1 MTLVGEVL
9 DGLLEDRLLDSGDV
23 ARALGTTPRSVA
35 RWQTAQAAPRRDSE
49 ERLLELKAVVDL
61 LRTVLRPEPARLW
74 LRSPNPDLGYEK
86 PLELV
91 ASGEYRRVVAV
102 ILALAEGVTA

>member
-9 DGLLEDRLLDSGDV
+9 GGLLEDQVVDSGDV
-23 ARALGTTPRSVA
+23 ARALHMSPRSVA
-35 RWQTAQAAPRRDSE
+35 RWQAAEATPRREAE

-74 LRSPNPDLGYEK
+74 LRSPSPDLDYDK
-86 PLELV
+86 PLDRV
-91 ASGEYRRVVAV
+91 AKGDYRRVVTA
-102 ILALAEGVTA
+102 ILALGEGITA